1 MTLYRDIIKRSLQ
14 ITWRYKFLWIFG
26 FFATIAGTSSDIGL
40 ILNSI
45 NDLSDQSDYSG
56 NIQMILTIKMWVMA
70 FLNVMYVPFTATLM
84 LLGLLLAIIAI
95 AWLIFTSMAGIV
107 GAAAVIEQGK
117 RQTFEGVWKIGSANF
132 LPVFGVNLASK
143 IIILLLLFLSIP
155 LLQSGVIAADAPNA
169 ALFIFYFTLVFL
181 PSAFI
186 ISVITKYAMAYIV
199 IRKKP
204 FPEAVL
210 SAIKLFKAN
219 WIMSVEMAFV
229 IFGVHLLFA
238 IGYAISSRI
247 ITFALQLV
255 SEIGYAVNPSS
266 LWHIGI
272 TSLALIIFALI
283 ILVIESM
290 LAVFEYV
297 AWTKLFLKTEKGEVS
312 SKIMRLAGSLPKF
325 FR

>member
-40 ILNSI
+40 IINSI
-45 NDLSDQSDYSG
+45 NDLSNKSDYSG
-56 NIQMILTIKMWVMA
+56 NIQMILTIKMWMMA
-70 FLNVMYVPFTATLM
+70 LLNILNVPFTATLM

-107 GAAAVIEQGK
+107 GAANTIEQGK
-117 RQTFEGVWKIGSANF
+117 RQTFEGAWKIGAVNF

-169 ALFIFYFTLVFL
+169 ALFIFYFTLMFL
-181 PSAFI
+181 PLAFV
-186 ISVITKYAMAYIV
+186 ISVITKYAMAYI
-199 IRKKP
+199 IIKKKP
-204 FPEAVL
+204 FPEAIL
-210 SAIKLFKAN
+210 SAAKLFRAN
-219 WIMSVEMAFV
+219 WLMSIEMAFV
-229 IFGVHLLFA
+229 IFGVHILFG

-247 ITFALQLV
+247 VTFALQVV
-255 SEIGYAVNPSS
+255 SEVGYNISPSS
-266 LWHIGI
+266 FWHISI
-272 TSLALIIFALI
+272 TSLALLIFALA
-283 ILVIESM
+283 ILIIESM

-297 AWTKLFLKTEKGEVS
+297 AWTKLFLKTEEGKVS
-312 SKIMRLAGSLPKF
+312 SKIMRLANSLPKF
-325 FR
+325 LR